1 MSKRRLAASLLVLLF
16 AILPLRLAQ
25 AQGGRA
31 NAQRGM
37 GSSSLD
43 PDDPFDGPSAA
54 GGGQISGTVRTFDG
68 HGVAGASIEARNLER
83 GSVFL
88 TARSDSK
95 GRFTMRGLQRGSYE
109 VTVTSGL
116 EQASERVTVSSSGDF
131 VVDFRLSQQADAA
144 SNSGNSSV
152 SVPQFQV
159 PGKARSLYEK
169 ASQLL
174 SHGKTDQ
181 SLDKVNAAIT
191 AYPRFSEALTL
202 RGMIEERTGKADEA
216 LNDYRKAIEF
226 DANYA
231 LAYIAQASLL
241 NSTGHFTEAV
251 PILGQV
257 SRLAPNLWQ
266 VPFEMSRSCLGR
278 GDLQGAMHNI
288 DHASQL
294 RGGPKNDLPAM
305 HLLRG
310 YVYVGLSN
318 LQKATEEIQTF
329 LAHQPTGP
337 AADTAR
343 RVLQEARGS
352 TISASR

>member
-1 MSKRRLAASLLVLLF
+1 MSKRGMAASLLILLF
-16 AILPLRLAQ
+16 TILPLRLAY

-54 GGGQISGTVRTFDG
+54 GGGQISGTVRSFDG
-68 HGVAGASIEARNLER
+68 HGVADATIVASDLGHA
-83 GSVFL
+83 SVFV
-88 TARSDSK
+88 TARSDSN
-95 GRFTMRGLQRGSYE
+95 GRFTMRGLQRGNYDLNA
-109 VTVTSGL
+109 TSGL
-116 EQASERVTVSSSGDF
+116 EQASERVNVSGSGDSTVEF
-131 VVDFRLSQQADAA
+131 HLSKQADAA
-144 SNSGNSSV
+144 SNPKSASV
-152 SVPQFQV
+152 SLPQYQV

-174 SHGKTDQ
+174 AHGKTDQ

-202 RGMIEERTGKADEA
+202 RGIIEERTGKTNEA
-216 LNDYRKAIEF
+216 LNDYRNAIEY

-231 LAYIAQASLL
+231 LAYIVQASLL
-241 NSTGHFTEAV
+241 NSTRHFTEAV

-278 GDLQGAMHNI
+278 GDLNGAMSNI
-288 DHASQL
+288 DRASQL
-294 RGGPKNDLPAM
+294 HGGPQNDLPVM

-310 YVYVGLSN
+310 YAYAGLSN
-318 LQKATEEIQTF
+318 LEKATEEIHAY

-337 AADTAR
+337 AADAAR
-343 RVLQEARGS
+343 RVLEEVRGS